1 MEIRLLLDGNQ
12 LNSTAFVSE
21 VRTRMAIENGIDVL
35 DYMKM
40 HPEYFKKTDGI
51 KGINSQD
58 IWDFIDK

>member
-21 VRTRMAIENGIDVL
+21 VRTRTAIENGIDVL

-40 HPEYFKKTDGI
+40 HPEYFK
-51 KGINSQD
+51 
-58 IWDFIDK
+58 